1 VIGGAQLP
9 CESFVLAIVAEDPL
23 TVEGAAPSWRAH
35 LLIVS
40 DGFVVRARSEVI
52 EDEVRGLGRDIV
64 ELCSGDR
71 SELSFRTASGHLY
84 VSLIRRPR
92 GEVFVAGHVV
102 RDETG
107 LLSSFHTRTDLPSIE
122 TFGDALR
129 SFPYA

>member
-1 VIGGAQLP
+1 MIGGAQLP
-9 CESFVLAIVAEDPL
+9 CESFVLAIVAEDPV
-23 TVEGAAPSWRAH
+23 TVEGAPPGWRAH

-40 DGFVVRARSEVI
+40 DGFVVRARSEVG
-52 EDEVRGLGRDIV
+52 EEEVRGFGRDLV
-64 ELCSGDR
+64 ELCTGAR

-84 VSLIRRPR
+84 VSLVRRPR
-92 GEVFVAGHVV
+92 GEIFVAGHVV

-107 LLSSFHTRTDLPSIE
+107 LLSAFHTRTDLPSIE